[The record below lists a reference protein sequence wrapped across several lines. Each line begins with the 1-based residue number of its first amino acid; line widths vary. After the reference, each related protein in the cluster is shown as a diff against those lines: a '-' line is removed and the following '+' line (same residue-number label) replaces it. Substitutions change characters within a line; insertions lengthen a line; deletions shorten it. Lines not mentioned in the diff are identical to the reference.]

1 VKHGRVA
8 RRAPQVVV
16 TFNDLNNFAE
26 GLVET
31 FFGDAFRDKRVF
43 VTGHTGFKGSWL
55 TSWLLDLGAEVC
67 GYSIG
72 IPTQPSLFEEAN
84 LSAGIRHELG
94 DIRDLVRLS
103 SVIQSFRP
111 DFVFHLA
118 AQAVVS
124 ISYAQPLETLGVNI
138 IGTGT
143 ILEALKHVTWPCSSV
158 IITSDKAYDNVEWE
172 WGYRESDRLGGKDI
186 YSASKGAAE
195 LVFRSYI
202 SSFFASDNSPVLL
215 ATARAGNVIG
225 GGDWAAD
232 RIVADC
238 IRAWMNGKVVEIR
251 SPQATRPWQHVLE
264 PLSGYL
270 TLASRLAGNRTLHG
284 ESFNFGPRA
293 EQNAT
298 VLQLVSSLA
307 EIWKAEDPNT
317 CYRVT
322 ANVPFKEASLLKLN
336 VDKALLRLRWE
347 PNLSYM
353 DCMEMTGIW
362 YKEFVKN
369 KASAAELVKSDTRKY
384 ESEAFKLGRVWAT

>member
-1 VKHGRVA
+1 M
-8 RRAPQVVV
+8 
-16 TFNDLNNFAE
+16 E
-26 GLVET
+26 S
-31 FFGDAFRDKRVF
+31 FFGHVFRDKKVF

-72 IPTQPSLFEEAN
+72 IPTQPSLFEEAK
-84 LSAGIRHELG
+84 LSAAIRHEVG
-94 DIRDLVRLS
+94 DIRDLARLS

-124 ISYAQPLETLGVNI
+124 ISYAQPLDTLGVNI

-143 ILEALKHVTWPCSSV
+143 ILEALKSVTWPCSGV

-172 WGYRESDRLGGKDI
+172 WGYRETDRLGGKDI

-270 TLASRLAGNRTLHG
+270 TLASRLAGNRALHG

-307 EIWKAEDPNT
+307 EMWKAEDPNT

-336 VDKALLRLRWE
+336 IDKALLRLRWE
-347 PNLSYM
+347 PNLSYL

-362 YKEFVKN
+362 YREFVKN
-369 KASAAELVKSDTRKY
+369 KASAAELVKADLRKY
-384 ESEAFKLGRVWAT
+384 ECEAVKLGRVWAT